1 MLRIRLVEARD
12 LPAADLS
19 LFSQRT
25 SDPYCTIA
33 IGQQPGSFGF
43 SVDFALVAR
52 ATCPTRLPVGSEWR
66 SKTIYKTLNP
76 TWAKDEFAYF
86 LVHNA
91 SQNVK
96 IQMFAISRAA
106 TSSCIHLT
114 RRACWC
120 CWRRFDE
127 DKTNADDLLG
137 ETTLTVEQM
146 LQDDDGWC
154 AFCRR
159 RLPTIRHVQSGGSFV
174 LTRLEL

>member
-1 MLRIRLVEARD
+1 
-12 LPAADLS
+12 
-19 LFSQRT
+19 
-25 SDPYCTIA
+25 
-33 IGQQPGSFGF
+33 
-43 SVDFALVAR
+43 
-52 ATCPTRLPVGSEWR
+52 LPVGSEWR

-76 TWAKDEFAYF
+76 TWAKDEVAYF

-96 IQMFAISRAA
+96 IQMFAMSRAA
-106 TSSCIHLT
+106 TSSCIQLL
-114 RRACWC
+114 RRACWR

-174 LTRLEL
+174 LTRRWNCEGEAGHSNDPSRAAGTRSTAAWLAR